1 MISLLLK
8 FFVCHGP
15 YTVSSAFRDTIAEMS
30 SCEMKLQREQHRK
43 IDAQKNGDCVA
54 RTARVGVGNLN
65 A

>member
-30 SCEMKLQREQHRK
+30 SCETKLQREQHRK
-43 IDAQKNGDCVA
+43 IDAPEQMA
-54 RTARVGVGNLN
+54 TA
-65 A
+65 